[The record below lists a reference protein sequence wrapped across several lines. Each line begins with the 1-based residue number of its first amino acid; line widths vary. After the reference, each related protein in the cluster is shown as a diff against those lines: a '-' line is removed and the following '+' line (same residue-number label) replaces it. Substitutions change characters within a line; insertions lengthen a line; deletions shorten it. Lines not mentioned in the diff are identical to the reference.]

1 MTLLPFSTQA
11 SLPHHQTHPFSNR
24 PWSRC
29 RSPFLGQQNWTKD
42 PVRYHGTKH
51 GKQTKRNTPGQSNS
65 PLTDRKGGQV
75 YHYYLVPGPQ
85 PAHPTSEQVSKLQ
98 GESDPQ
104 RPRDCVLGCCRFHD
118 HAGKHAE
125 VRWRHMHSRLDGC
138 RSGCHYEAR
147 QVKFQLSLIPE
158 SGYKLSSVVMYLA
171 DLYLNSPLALF
182 ATGVSW
188 SDMREHRMMTRSGGH
203 RRNGLF
209 FDFYADE

>member
-1 MTLLPFSTQA
+1 
-11 SLPHHQTHPFSNR
+11 
-24 PWSRC
+24 
-29 RSPFLGQQNWTKD
+29 
-42 PVRYHGTKH
+42 
-51 GKQTKRNTPGQSNS
+51 
-65 PLTDRKGGQV
+65 
-75 YHYYLVPGPQ
+75 
-85 PAHPTSEQVSKLQ
+85 
-98 GESDPQ
+98 
-104 RPRDCVLGCCRFHD
+104 
-118 HAGKHAE
+118 
-125 VRWRHMHSRLDGC
+125 MHSRLDGC